1 MPKRRRLLYKEVIAD
16 EPHDG
21 DTIAIVSMSGTCSC
35 SIFVTIKVP
44 TAGFPAQ
51 YPDTKDF
58 LSWSCKKLTCFVR
71 SRSKN
76 GITRPQSFGNWRTGT
91 S

>member
-1 MPKRRRLLYKEVIAD
+1 MPKRRRSLYKEEEVIAD

-51 YPDTKDF
+51 HQRFPF
-58 LSWSCKKLTCFVR
+58 LVLQETYMFR
-71 SRSKN
+71 S
-76 GITRPQSFGNWRTGT
+76 ITIEKRHHPAPKFR
-91 S
+91 

>member
-35 SIFVTIKVP
+35 SIFV
-44 TAGFPAQ
+44 AG
-51 YPDTKDF
+51 TKDF
-58 LSWSCKKLTCFVR
+58 LSWSSVV
-71 SRSKN
+71 
-76 GITRPQSFGNWRTGT
+76 
-91 S
+91 

>member
-35 SIFVTIKVP
+35 SIFETINAR
-44 TAGFPAQ
+44 TG
-51 YPDTKDF
+51 TKDF
-58 LSWSCKKLTCFVR
+58 LSWSSVV
-71 SRSKN
+71 
-76 GITRPQSFGNWRTGT
+76 
-91 S
+91 